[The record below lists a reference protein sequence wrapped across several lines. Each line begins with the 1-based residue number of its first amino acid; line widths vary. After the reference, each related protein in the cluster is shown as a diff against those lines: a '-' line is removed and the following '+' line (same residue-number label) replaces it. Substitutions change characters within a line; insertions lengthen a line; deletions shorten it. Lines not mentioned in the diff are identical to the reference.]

1 MYPWD
6 GAGPAF
12 STSVARI
19 PRERSV
25 GPTPRGRTVQRFCEA
40 LHVDAAPKTRYA
52 RNGEVHLAY
61 QELGE
66 GALDIV
72 EIESWVHHVE
82 AFWAVP
88 ELARQRRRLAAIGR
102 LIMLDRRGTG
112 LSDPVALDRLP
123 DLETQVQ
130 DVIAVMDAAGCEQ
143 AAICGFTDGGAL
155 ALHVA
160 AAYPDRCRAL
170 VLWNTAARLTW
181 SADYPWGPPE
191 RVLLDVVERQSA
203 DWADGNPGHFSMII
217 PSRADDARFL
227 AEFMQLA
234 RSAISPGAVAH
245 YFGQAV
251 SVDVRDLLPHVAAPT
266 LVLQRAQGPIV
277 SSEMG
282 RYVADHIPQARYVEI
297 DGIDHLWFTEHG
309 DEVVDEIEEFLT
321 GGRTAA
327 DPDRRLATVLFTDIV
342 GSTAQA
348 AELGDTRW
356 RALLDRHDQILR
368 AEIIRFGGEEIDSA
382 GDGFLSTFD
391 GPARAIRCAAAMSDT
406 LSGIGLAI
414 RAGVHTG
421 EVEVRGQQIGGLAV
435 HIGARVAA
443 TGNSGEIVVSSTVK
457 ELMAGSE
464 LTFLDRGEHELKG
477 VPGTWRLYVVQR

>member
-1 MYPWD
+1 MIGVTP
-6 GAGPAF
+6 
-12 STSVARI
+12 S
-19 PRERSV
+19 REQAVR
-25 GPTPRGRTVQRFCEA
+25 RGTTGGWRFCEA
-40 LHVDAAPKTRYA
+40 LHVDAPPKTRYA

-66 GALDIV
+66 GTLDIV
-72 EIESWVHHVE
+72 EIGSWVNHVE

-143 AAICGFTDGGAL
+143 AAIIGFTDGGAL
-155 ALHVA
+155 ALHLA
-160 AAYPDRCRAL
+160 AAYPERCRAL
-170 VLWNTAARLTW
+170 VLWNTAARLIQGV
-181 SADYPWGPPE
+181 DYPWGAPE
-191 RVLLDVVERQSA
+191 QMLLDLVERQSA
-203 DWADGNPGHFSMII
+203 DWADGDPGHFRMLM
-217 PSRADDARFL
+217 PSRADDARYV
-227 AEFMQLA
+227 AEMMQLS

-245 YFGQAV
+245 YFRQAV
-251 SVDVRDLLPHVAAPT
+251 SVDVRDVLPRVATPT

-282 RYVADHIPQARYVEI
+282 RYVADHIPHARYVEI

-321 GGRTAA
+321 GGHTAA

-368 AEIIRFGGEEIDSA
+368 AEITRFGGEEIDSA

-391 GPARAIRCAAAMSDT
+391 GPARAIRCAASMSDT
-406 LSGIGLAI
+406 LSGIGVAI

-421 EVEVRGQQIGGLAV
+421 EVEVRGQNIGGLAV